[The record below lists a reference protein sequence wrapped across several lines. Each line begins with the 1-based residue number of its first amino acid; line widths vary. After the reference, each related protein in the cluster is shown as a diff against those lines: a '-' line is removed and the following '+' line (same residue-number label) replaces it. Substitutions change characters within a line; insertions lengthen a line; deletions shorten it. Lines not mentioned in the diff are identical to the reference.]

1 MTEANSCAEYS
12 GNMNPIPLILFAH
25 GARDPRWSEPFE
37 AMRAALRAR
46 DPGRRIELAYLELMS
61 PSLAQVAAGLHA
73 DGIRHAVVVPLFLA
87 TGGHLRRDLP
97 KTVETITAELPG
109 FTLDVRP
116 PLGESPEMREAIV
129 GWLAGM

>member
-1 MTEANSCAEYS
+1 
-12 GNMNPIPLILFAH
+12 MNPIPLILFAH

-37 AMRAALRAR
+37 AMRASLLAR

-61 PSLAQVAAGLHA
+61 PSLTEVATRLHA
-73 DGIRHAVVVPLFLA
+73 EGLRHAIVVPLFLA

-97 KTVETITAELPG
+97 KTVETIAIDLLG
-109 FTLDVRP
+109 FTLDVRA